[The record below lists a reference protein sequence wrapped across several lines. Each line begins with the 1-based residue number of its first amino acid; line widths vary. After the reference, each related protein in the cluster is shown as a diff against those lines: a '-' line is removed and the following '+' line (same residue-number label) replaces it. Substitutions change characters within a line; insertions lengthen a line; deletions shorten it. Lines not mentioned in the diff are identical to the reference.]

1 MEPAIAVSLNV
12 QLERNVLTDNALKS
26 NQLTLSIH
34 VGLLNVVMEQSVKME
49 NVLLKLLI
57 NAHG

>member
-26 NQLTLSIH
+26 NQLTQSIH
-34 VGLLNVVMEQSVKME
+34 AGLLNVVMEQSVKME
-49 NVLLKLLI
+49 NVFLKQLI